1 MTDDGPQIEF
11 TIVSPDNDMNFPG
24 QVTAKSIYTL
34 TNADELKIVMTAT
47 TTETTPINML
57 HHSYFNLGGVGSG
70 SVYEQELTI
79 FAAQYTPAV
88 TAAGTSQGV
97 PDGNMSNVASTP
109 FDFRTAHL
117 IGRDANLAGVGDQ
130 DPPGYDHNWV
140 VDGTPGALRNV
151 AKVRDPNSG
160 RVMTIQADQP
170 GVQFYTTNFRPTPG
184 AAMPTIGKNGVIY
197 RQHEALALETQK
209 HPNAVN
215 FTAGTHAQDEIIEP
229 SETYS
234 HTMVHKFTVEP

>member
-1 MTDDGPQIEF
+1 
-11 TIVSPDNDMNFPG
+11 
-24 QVTAKSIYTL
+24 
-34 TNADELKIVMTAT
+34 
-47 TTETTPINML
+47 
-57 HHSYFNLGGVGSG
+57 
-70 SVYEQELTI
+70 
-79 FAAQYTPAV
+79 
-88 TAAGTSQGV
+88 
-97 PDGNMSNVASTP
+97 
-109 FDFRTAHL
+109 
-117 IGRDANLAGVGDQ
+117 
-130 DPPGYDHNWV
+130 
-140 VDGTPGALRNV
+140 
-151 AKVRDPNSG
+151 
-160 RVMTIQADQP
+160 MTIQADQP